1 VTLKLLLL
9 LVLLALSAFFSGTE
23 TAYFSLDRLGRRR
36 LSTDPRGRMVLR
48 LLGKPDRLLSA
59 VLFGNTLVNVA
70 ASAVATVM
78 IAEILPGSL
87 GLGIAVLL
95 MTFLLLVFGEISP
108 KTYAIAKAEAW
119 ARNTS
124 GVMRVFM
131 TLCSPVT
138 AVLSGITR
146 IAARAA
152 GVTDRGEE
160 LSSEEVL
167 SLMELGQTEGVLGA
181 EAKIT
186 VAFLTL
192 NEKQCDQAMVSRS
205 GTTVLRKSW
214 SRERMLSVVRSTEHT
229 RYPLIGGPRED
240 VLGFIDAREFLTDD
254 EHLQIH
260 DIPVLPETAPLGD
273 VLEELRSSG
282 SSIGAVFDE
291 YGDWTGMITVDDILE
306 AVIFHHLTDNS
317 SLPPGVV
324 RRAGGFD
331 IPATIRVEHLSE
343 LIGSCL
349 RSEYAETAGGLLEE
363 ITGRIPSVGEWID
376 LAQFR
381 IQVLE
386 AEGPRLERLHIV
398 KRCEEEEP
406 C

>member
-1 VTLKLLLL
+1 MTLKLPLL

-205 GTTVLRKSW
+205 STTVLRKSW

-229 RYPLIGGPRED
+229 RYPLVGGPRED

-349 RSEYAETAGGLLEE
+349 SSEYAETAGGLLEE

-398 KRCEEEEP
+398 RRCEEEEP

>member
-87 GLGIAVLL
+87 GLG
-95 MTFLLLVFGEISP
+95 

-205 GTTVLRKSW
+205 STTVLRKSW